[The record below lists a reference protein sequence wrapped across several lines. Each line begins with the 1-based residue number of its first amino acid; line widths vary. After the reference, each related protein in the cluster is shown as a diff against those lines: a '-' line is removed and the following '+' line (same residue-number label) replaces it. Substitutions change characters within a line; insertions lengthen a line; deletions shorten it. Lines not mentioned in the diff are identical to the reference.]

1 MLELLYTTTMLK
13 KGLSYATHTLP
24 LGVWPK
30 LELVDRVVR
39 LTERQLEILRKLYQ
53 ASVPMSVQTVT
64 RTQKRLAKELGITRQ
79 ALSNH
84 LRKLRGLTLIRTGR
98 GFIDL
103 SPDALRLLGK
113 STDEALVFLRV
124 EPKFRVEVYEKIIM
138 LQPLRLH
145 RVTGSVDMVVAV
157 SGAELAEFLSK
168 AAEIDG
174 VIETSTHT
182 VLTTWTPEAL

>member
-1 MLELLYTTTMLK
+1 
-13 KGLSYATHTLP
+13 
-24 LGVWPK
+24 
-30 LELVDRVVR
+30 
-39 LTERQLEILRKLYQ
+39 
-53 ASVPMSVQTVT
+53 MSVQTVT

-84 LRKLRGLTLIRTGR
+84 LRKLRGLKLIRTGR

-103 SPDALRLLGK
+103 SPDALQLLGK

-124 EPKFRVEVYEKIIM
+124 EPKFRVEVYEKITL

-168 AAEIDG
+168 AADIEG
-174 VIETSTHT
+174 VVETSTHT

>member
-1 MLELLYTTTMLK
+1 M
-13 KGLSYATHTLP
+13 
-24 LGVWPK
+24 
-30 LELVDRVVR
+30 ELVDRVVR
-39 LTERQLEILRKLYQ
+39 LTERQLEILRKLYH

-84 LRKLRGLTLIRTGR
+84 LRKLRGLKLIRTGR

-103 SPDALRLLGK
+103 SPDALQLLGK

-124 EPKFRVEVYEKIIM
+124 EPKYRVEVYEKITL

-168 AAEIDG
+168 AADIEG

>member
-1 MLELLYTTTMLK
+1 
-13 KGLSYATHTLP
+13 
-24 LGVWPK
+24 
-30 LELVDRVVR
+30 
-39 LTERQLEILRKLYQ
+39 
-53 ASVPMSVQTVT
+53 MSVQTVT

-84 LRKLRGLTLIRTGR
+84 LRKLRSLKLIRTGR

-103 SPDALRLLGK
+103 SPDALQLLGK

-124 EPKFRVEVYEKIIM
+124 EPKFRVEVYEKITM

-168 AAEIDG
+168 AADIEG

>member
-1 MLELLYTTTMLK
+1 
-13 KGLSYATHTLP
+13 
-24 LGVWPK
+24 

-84 LRKLRGLTLIRTGR
+84 LRKLRGLKLIRTGR

-103 SPDALRLLGK
+103 SPDALQLLGK

-124 EPKFRVEVYEKIIM
+124 EPKFRVEVYEKLTL

-168 AAEIDG
+168 AADIEG

-182 VLTTWTPEAL
+182 VLTTWTPDVL

>member
-1 MLELLYTTTMLK
+1 
-13 KGLSYATHTLP
+13 
-24 LGVWPK
+24 
-30 LELVDRVVR
+30 
-39 LTERQLEILRKLYQ
+39 
-53 ASVPMSVQTVT
+53 MSVQTVT

-84 LRKLRGLTLIRTGR
+84 LRKLRGLKLIRTGR

-103 SPDALRLLGK
+103 SPDALQLLGK

-124 EPKFRVEVYEKIIM
+124 EPKFRVEVYEKLTL

-168 AAEIDG
+168 AADIEG

-182 VLTTWTPEAL
+182 VLTTWTPDAL

>member
-1 MLELLYTTTMLK
+1 
-13 KGLSYATHTLP
+13 
-24 LGVWPK
+24 
-30 LELVDRVVR
+30 VVR

-84 LRKLRGLTLIRTGR
+84 LRKLRGLKLIRTGR

-103 SPDALRLLGK
+103 SPDALQLLGK

-124 EPKFRVEVYEKIIM
+124 EPKFRVEVYEKITL

-168 AAEIDG
+168 AADIEG
-174 VIETSTHT
+174 VVETSTHT

>member
-1 MLELLYTTTMLK
+1 M
-13 KGLSYATHTLP
+13 
-24 LGVWPK
+24 
-30 LELVDRVVR
+30 VR
-39 LTERQLEILRKLYQ
+39 LTERQLEILRKLYH

-84 LRKLRGLTLIRTGR
+84 LRKLRSLKLIRTGR

-103 SPDALRLLGK
+103 SPDALQLLGK

-124 EPKFRVEVYEKIIM
+124 EPKFRVEVYEKITM

-168 AAEIDG
+168 AADIEG

>member
-1 MLELLYTTTMLK
+1 M
-13 KGLSYATHTLP
+13 
-24 LGVWPK
+24 
-30 LELVDRVVR
+30 ELVDRVVR

-53 ASVPMSVQTVT
+53 ASVPMTVQSVT
-64 RTQKRLAKELGITRQ
+64 RTQAELAKELKITRQ

-84 LRKLRGLTLIRTGR
+84 LRKLRGLKLIRTGR

-103 SPDALRLLGK
+103 SPDCLRLLGK

-124 EPKFRVEVYEKIIM
+124 HPKDRIEVYEKVKDLSPI
-138 LQPLRLH
+138 RLH

-157 SGAELAEFLSK
+157 SGGELADFLSK
-168 AAEIDG
+168 VAEIDG

-182 VLTTWTPEAL
+182 VLTTWTPEAI

>member
-1 MLELLYTTTMLK
+1 
-13 KGLSYATHTLP
+13 
-24 LGVWPK
+24 
-30 LELVDRVVR
+30 
-39 LTERQLEILRKLYQ
+39 
-53 ASVPMSVQTVT
+53 MSVQTVT

-84 LRKLRGLTLIRTGR
+84 LRKLRGLKLIRTGR

-124 EPKFRVEVYEKIIM
+124 EPKFRVEVYEKITR

-168 AAEIDG
+168 AADIDG
-174 VIETSTHT
+174 VVETSTHT